1 MSLYLKEIAITNPE
15 SAGMANT
22 LATIATVV
30 LALACSQLN
39 AQGQLLISGFID
51 GSTALPVDEGT
62 NLGFSFD
69 QLEID
74 LEKELSETV
83 SLRADIDFMV
93 DMVAVEQAY
102 VSFKPIKF
110 GELIAPVI
118 TFGKFNAPIG
128 YELLDAPDMYQFS
141 HSLVFDNALP
151 TNLTG
156 FSISQDLG
164 AGLDLVAY
172 IANGWYLSDGSD
184 VNFAD
189 DSLMIFGGRLGYG
202 GVEGL
207 GLGVSAIQNDAQD
220 MIIDLDGEVT
230 MVPNLILGFEF
241 NTGGKDDTGDNISGW
256 LVMANY
262 AFPSFAITFRQ
273 DAWGAAS
280 STTISPSYGI
290 ADGAGM
296 LFEYRLDSGTFD
308 EDGVYHKG
316 KNTSAAIEFTF
327 TF

>member
-1 MSLYLKEIAITNPE
+1 MSRYEKNTTITYFE
-15 SAGMANT
+15 RGGMVNN

-51 GSTALPVDEGT
+51 GSTALPVDDGT
-62 NLGFSFD
+62 DLGFSFD

-74 LEKELSETV
+74 LEKELSAGV
-83 SLRADIDFMV
+83 SLRADIDFLV

-102 VSFKPIKF
+102 VSFRPIKF

-172 IANGWYLSDGSD
+172 IANGWD

-189 DSLMIFGGRLGYG
+189 DDSLIIFGGRLGYG

-207 GLGVSAIQNDAQD
+207 GLGVSAIQNDSLD

-241 NTGGKDDTGDNISGW
+241 NTGGKDDTGENISGW

-262 AFPSFAITFRQ
+262 AFSSFAITFRQ
-273 DAWGAAS
+273 DAWGKAG
-280 STTISPSYGI
+280 STTISPSYSI

-296 LFEYRLDSGTFD
+296 LFEYRIDD
-308 EDGVYHKG
+308 DGAG
-316 KNTSAAIEFTF
+316 NTTNTAAIEFTF

>member
-1 MSLYLKEIAITNPE
+1 
-15 SAGMANT
+15 
-22 LATIATVV
+22 
-30 LALACSQLN
+30 
-39 AQGQLLISGFID
+39 
-51 GSTALPVDEGT
+51 
-62 NLGFSFD
+62 
-69 QLEID
+69 
-74 LEKELSETV
+74 
-83 SLRADIDFMV
+83 
-93 DMVAVEQAY
+93 AY
-102 VSFKPIKF
+102 VSFRPIKV

-202 GVEGL
+202 GIEGL
-207 GLGVSAIQNDAQD
+207 RLGVSAIQNDSLD

-241 NTGGKDDTGDNISGW
+241 NTGGKDDAGENISGW

-273 DAWGAAS
+273 DAWGKAG

-290 ADGAGM
+290 ADGALV
-296 LFEYRLDSGTFD
+296 LFEYRIDT
-308 EDGVYHKG
+308 DGDG
-316 KNTSAAIEFTF
+316 ATTNSAAIEFTF

>member
-1 MSLYLKEIAITNPE
+1 MKLTPRIILIT
-15 SAGMANT
+15 
-22 LATIATVV
+22 LV
-30 LALACSQLN
+30 LIVGHLS
-39 AQGQLLISGFID
+39 GQSDLVISGFVD
-51 GSTALPVDEGT
+51 GSIGLPVEDGT
-62 NLGFSFD
+62 DLGFSFD

-74 LEKELSETV
+74 LEKELAAGV
-83 SLRADIDFMV
+83 SLRADIEFSEGTEFKDLEFV
-93 DMVAVEQAY
+93 TTGGDTTNVPYFVQVEQAY
-102 VSFKPIKF
+102 ISFQLFKVKGVATPI
-110 GELIAPVI
+110 V

-172 IANGWYLSDGSD
+172 IANGWD

-189 DSLMIFGGRLGYG
+189 DSLMIFGGRLGFG
-202 GVEGL
+202 GIEGL

-220 MIIDLDGEVT
+220 MIIDLDGEMT
-230 MVPNLILGFEF
+230 MVPNLTVGFEF
-241 NTGGKDDTGDNISGW
+241 NTGTKDDAGNDISGW

-262 AFPSFAITFRQ
+262 AFSNFAITFRQ
-273 DAWGAAS
+273 DAWGDAS
-280 STTISPSYGI
+280 STTISPSKGL

-296 LFEYRLDSGTFD
+296 LFEYRIDDDGAGTTT
-308 EDGVYHKG
+308 
-316 KNTSAAIEFTF
+316 NSAALEFTF

>member
-1 MSLYLKEIAITNPE
+1 MKNVSTSNLEK
-15 SAGMANT
+15 AGMVNT
-22 LATIATVV
+22 LANMAAVA
-30 LALACSQLN
+30 LALAFSQLS
-39 AQGQLLISGFID
+39 AQGGLLISGFLD
-51 GSTALPVDEGT
+51 GSTILPVDDAT
-62 NLGFSFD
+62 DLGFSFD

-74 LEKELSETV
+74 LEKELAVGV
-83 SLRADIDFMV
+83 SLRADIDFSV

-102 VSFKPIKF
+102 VSFTAKKL
-110 GELIAPVI
+110 GALAAPVI

-156 FSISQDLG
+156 FSISQELG

-172 IANGWYLSDGSD
+172 IANGWYLPDGSD

-189 DSLMIFGGRLGYG
+189 DSLLVFGGRLGYG
-202 GVEGL
+202 GLEGL
-207 GLGVSAIQNDAQD
+207 GLGVSAIQNDARD

-230 MVPNLILGFEF
+230 MVPNLILGFEY
-241 NTGGKDDTGDNISGW
+241 NTGGKDDGGENISGW

-262 AFPSFAITFRQ
+262 AFSSFAITFRQ
-273 DAWGAAS
+273 DAWGEAG
-280 STTISPSYGI
+280 STTISPSYSI

-296 LFEYRLDSGTFD
+296 LFEYRIDDDGAGTTT
-308 EDGVYHKG
+308 
-316 KNTSAAIEFTF
+316 NAAAIEFTF